1 LGILTSILN
10 QHLALTHPNISN
22 YGVDTFINSISNVS
36 TSLILGSICI
46 HFCIGREFVNRTI
59 LTIIDSGYSRRTIF
73 FSKSIVSI
81 ISCYAV
87 IFSYPI
93 TASICATAING
104 WGENVE
110 MLAVLKD
117 VVLFV
122 TINFSLL
129 SFCFLTEIVFE
140 SKAVSLI
147 INTIIVG
154 IGSEMIAGLSKDID
168 ALGKFLKIT
177 PLYDLN
183 SISEKVIENSDFIL
197 MVLKSLSWGAII
209 IAIAYNF
216 FKQMDIK

>member
-1 LGILTSILN
+1 
-10 QHLALTHPNISN
+10 
-22 YGVDTFINSISNVS
+22 
-36 TSLILGSICI
+36 
-46 HFCIGREFVNRTI
+46 
-59 LTIIDSGYSRRTIF
+59 
-73 FSKSIVSI
+73 
-81 ISCYAV
+81 
-87 IFSYPI
+87 
-93 TASICATAING
+93 
-104 WGENVE
+104 